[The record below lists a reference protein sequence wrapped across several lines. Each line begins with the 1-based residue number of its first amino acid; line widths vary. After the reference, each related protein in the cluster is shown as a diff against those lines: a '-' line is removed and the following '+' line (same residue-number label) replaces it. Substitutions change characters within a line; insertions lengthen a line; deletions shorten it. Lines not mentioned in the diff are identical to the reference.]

1 MEFELPQDF
10 KELLESLN
18 RHKVRYLVV
27 GGYAVGFHG
36 WSRTTN
42 DIDIVVADDSD
53 NAMQM
58 VAALTEFGFGQA
70 GLSVDLFTRPNSLV
84 TLGVEPVAIDILNYL
99 RGVDLNKAF
108 ENAKIVVVEDIEVKV
123 VSYQDL
129 IANKRA
135 VDRLQDK
142 IDVEKLEKINA

>member
-42 DIDIVVADDSD
+42 DIDIVIADDPD
-53 NAMQM
+53 NAKRM
-58 VAALTEFGFGQA
+58 VAALTEFGFGQT

-84 TLGVEPVAIDILNYL
+84 TLGVEPVAADILNYL

-108 ENAKIVVVEDIEVKV
+108 ENAKIVLVEDIEVNV

>member
-1 MEFELPQDF
+1 MEFELPPDF

-18 RHKVRYLVV
+18 RHDVRYLVV

-42 DIDIVVADDSD
+42 DIDIVTAGDPE
-53 NAMQM
+53 NATRI
-58 VAALTEFGFGQA
+58 VAALTDFGFGET
-70 GLSVDLFTRPNSLV
+70 GLSVEMFTRPKSLV

-108 ENAKIVVVEDIEVKV
+108 ENAKIVQVEDIEVKV

-129 IANKRA
+129 LANKRA

-142 IDVEKLEKINA
+142 IDIEKLEKINA

>member
-18 RHKVRYLVV
+18 RHDVRYLVV

-42 DIDIVVADDSD
+42 DIDIVTAGDPE
-53 NAMQM
+53 NATRI
-58 VAALTEFGFGQA
+58 VAALTDFGFGET
-70 GLSVDLFTRPNSLV
+70 GLSVEMFTRPKSLV

-108 ENAKIVVVEDIEVKV
+108 ENAKIVQVEDIEVKV

-129 IANKRA
+129 LANKRA

-142 IDVEKLEKINA
+142 IDIEKLEKINA

>member
-42 DIDIVVADDSD
+42 DIDIVIAGDIA
-53 NAMQM
+53 NAEQM
-58 VAALTEFGFGQA
+58 VAALREFGFGET
-70 GLSVDLFTRPNSLV
+70 GLSADLFMRPNSLV

-99 RGVDLNKAF
+99 KGVDLGGAF
-108 ENAKIVVVEDIEVKV
+108 DNAMVVQVEDIEVRV

-129 IANKRA
+129 LANKRA